1 MFRYLVVP
9 VLLALLLVPDWASAF
24 GRRRPLFAQRTQHIS
39 TPYPVQYSQP
49 VYYSAPPMQYYA
61 PVVYHQGCQPGTVI
75 VPSGPVVVPEQMTPP
90 AKPKSNVQVEPQA
103 QPKAIEPEPSLK
115 PASGISETL
124 PAMKDPIPVSPV
136 TKPLESELIPPLAP
150 KPKESEPL
158 PSMKFDTNPKKDVPK
173 LEALPKLELPKLDL
187 PSVPPLAA
195 PAPIDVLPVPTE
207 SKSSPLNSDLN
218 QLKIDRFP
226 VEGASSTVPSSLRLV
241 TFYNFSNRELTLTIA
256 GREVI
261 VPGKHSVEAQLPTT
275 FEWQIGDTLQASG
288 TIPDSATGLDIV
300 IRK

>member
-9 VLLALLLVPDWASAF
+9 VLLALLIVPDWASAF

-49 VYYSAPPMQYYA
+49 IYYSAPPVQYYT

-75 VPSGPVVVPEQMTPP
+75 VPSGSVVVPEQMTPP
-90 AKPKSNVQVEPQA
+90 VKPKSNVQVEPQA

-115 PASGISETL
+115 PASNISETL
-124 PAMKDPIPVSPV
+124 PAMKDPVPVIPVA
-136 TKPLESELIPPLAP
+136 KPKESELIPVTPVV
-150 KPKESEPL
+150 KPKELEPL
-158 PSMKFDTNPKKDVPK
+158 PSMKFDTNPKIDV
-173 LEALPKLELPKLDL
+173 PKLELPKLEL

-207 SKSSPLNSDLN
+207 SKSSPLNSNLD

-226 VEGASSTVPSSLRLV
+226 VEGVPVALPNLLRLV

-256 GREVI
+256 GREVV
-261 VPGKHSVEAQLPTT
+261 VPGKHSVEAQLPAT
-275 FEWQIGDTLQASG
+275 FEWRIGDTLQVSG